1 MLTMIVTTVTTL
13 LVLGLEAG
21 VQGGS
26 MDAKVS
32 NSRRYPL
39 YYDRVRRRLWV
50 LGQRCHHGAT
60 GAILTTVGTAGVL
73 IGGALMVHD
82 WKDRQIW
89 FERGWGN
96 QP

>member
-1 MLTMIVTTVTTL
+1 MLTMIVTTVTTFL
-13 LVLGLEAG
+13 IDAPEAG

-26 MDAKVS
+26 MDAKVL
-32 NSRRYPL
+32 NTRRSPL

-60 GAILTTVGTAGVL
+60 GAILTTVGTVGIVV
-73 IGGALMVHD
+73 GGALMAHD
-82 WKDRQIW
+82 WKDREMW
-89 FERGWGN
+89 FERGWGS

>member
-13 LVLGLEAG
+13 FVLPEAG

-32 NSRRYPL
+32 NSRSNAL
-39 YYDRVRRRLWV
+39 HYDRVRRRLWV

-60 GAILTTVGTAGVL
+60 GAILTTVGTVGIVLGGVL
-73 IGGALMVHD
+73 MAHD
-82 WKDRQIW
+82 WKDREMW

>member
-13 LVLGLEAG
+13 FVLPEAG

-32 NSRRYPL
+32 NSRRNPL

-60 GAILTTVGTAGVL
+60 GAILTTVGTVGIVLGGVL
-73 IGGALMVHD
+73 MAHD
-82 WKDRQIW
+82 WKDREMW
-89 FERGWGN
+89 FERGWGS